1 MGKLPVAAG
10 VERLALGVRYVR
22 LAELHLLRIQQDD
35 VDSVALYFH
44 DGALFFPECQM
55 EVAMPDVGTA
65 HPAQVV
71 VRCGF
76 QLDVAELSGTGG
88 KG

>member
-10 VERLALGVRYVR
+10 VERLALGVRVIWIYVR

-65 HPAQVV
+65 YSAQVV
-71 VRCGF
+71 VGCGL
-76 QLDVAELSGTGG
+76 QLNVGELR
-88 KG
+88 